1 MKQKFTSKIRFYWQK
16 FSIFA
21 KNLKLLD
28 KVKPYIKI
36 IIRQLQKII
45 DGVLSVYKSI
55 KKNIT
60 NERKMLLLKI
70 FLILLLICVYIVT
83 TKIATLSSQNA
94 KSDALVSGDVVTEV
108 RNDTILGRSYAV
120 KLHRTEVQ
128 EYDYWLYTDSVY
140 NVGDKIEQ

>member
-1 MKQKFTSKIRFYWQK
+1 V
-16 FSIFA
+16 
-21 KNLKLLD
+21 D
-28 KVKPYIKI
+28 KTKAYIKI

-45 DGVLSVYKSI
+45 DGVLSIYKSI
-55 KKNIT
+55 TKNIT

-83 TKIATLSSQNA
+83 TKIAILSSQSA

-108 RNDTILGRSYAV
+108 LNDTILGKHYSV
-120 KLHRTEVQ
+120 KVHKTEVQ
-128 EYDYWLYTDSVY
+128 EYDYWLHTDSVY

>member
-1 MKQKFTSKIRFYWQK
+1 MVLLWQK
-16 FSIFA
+16 YSTFA
-21 KNLKLLD
+21 KKLKFVD
-28 KVKPYIKI
+28 KAKPYIKI

-45 DGVLSVYKSI
+45 DGVLSIYKSI
-55 KKNIT
+55 TKNITKNIT

-83 TKIATLSSQNA
+83 TKIASLSSQNA

-108 RNDTILGRSYAV
+108 LNDTILGKHYSV
-120 KLHRTEVQ
+120 KVHKTEVQ
-128 EYDYWLYTDSVY
+128 EYDYWLHTDSVY

>member
-1 MKQKFTSKIRFYWQK
+1 MTLLWQK
-16 FSIFA
+16 YSTFA
-21 KNLKLLD
+21 KKLKFVD
-28 KVKPYIKI
+28 KAKPYIKI

-45 DGVLSVYKSI
+45 DGILSAYNSI
-55 KKNIT
+55 AKNIT
-60 NERKMLLLKI
+60 NKKKMLLLKI

-83 TKIATLSSQNA
+83 TKIASLSSQNA

-140 NVGDKIEQ
+140 KVGDKLEQ

>member
-1 MKQKFTSKIRFYWQK
+1 MALLWQK
-16 FSIFA
+16 YSTFA
-21 KNLKLLD
+21 KKLKFVD
-28 KVKPYIKI
+28 KAKPYIKI

-45 DGVLSVYKSI
+45 DGVLSIYKSI
-55 KKNIT
+55 TKNIT

-83 TKIATLSSQNA
+83 TKIASLSSQNA

-108 RNDTILGRSYAV
+108 LNDTILGKHYSV
-120 KLHRTEVQ
+120 KVHKTEVQ
-128 EYDYWLYTDSVY
+128 EYDYWLHTDSVY